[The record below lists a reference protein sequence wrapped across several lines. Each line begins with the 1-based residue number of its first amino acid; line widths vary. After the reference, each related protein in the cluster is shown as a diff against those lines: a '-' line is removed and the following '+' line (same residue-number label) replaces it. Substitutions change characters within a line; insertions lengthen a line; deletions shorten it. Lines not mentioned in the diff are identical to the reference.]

1 MRTQNDWINI
11 FKSAMRIKTDYR
23 LAKRWQ
29 VEPTRIH
36 QYRKGRLK
44 LPLAAILDMAESIN
58 IDPVEIMASLA
69 IAGARECDKK
79 RLTDAYW
86 SAAIKT
92 VGNRLDEAGHGQG
105 YYRRR

>member
-69 IAGARECDKK
+69 IAGARMRQETAHGC
-79 RLTDAYW
+79 LLV
-86 SAAIKT
+86 S
-92 VGNRLDEAGHGQG
+92 GHQNGRQPS
-105 YYRRR
+105 